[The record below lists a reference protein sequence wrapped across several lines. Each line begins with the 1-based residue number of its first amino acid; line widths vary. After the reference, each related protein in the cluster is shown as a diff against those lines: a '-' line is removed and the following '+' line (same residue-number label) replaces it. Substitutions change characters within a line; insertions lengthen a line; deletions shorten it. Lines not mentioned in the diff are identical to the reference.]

1 MRFFEQRLENSIL
14 SSKELLTSNDL
25 EEVMHFYKHA
35 EYEMAF
41 EGFLIEPISVR
52 RYPSNF
58 DYLEWKELG
67 EYYQLDKD
75 AVFDEFIWEKFMQ
88 WGKSYSVQD
97 EC

>member
-35 EYEMAF
+35 EHEMAF

-58 DYLEWKELG
+58 DYLEWKEL
-67 EYYQLDKD
+67 
-75 AVFDEFIWEKFMQ
+75 
-88 WGKSYSVQD
+88 WGVLSTR
-97 EC
+97 